1 MGYLKVQA
9 YRIELRGS
17 VDKTMHVCIDIDSIS
32 CPGDEPASIETAAQ
46 DDCDCYDGDITD
58 VTVEGWYVQGVVE
71 EEKYKSLQNEHRM
84 LLEDLRKMTNI
95 KQVQKRLKQVKK

>member
-1 MGYLKVQA
+1 MGYLKVSS

-17 VDKTMHVCIDIDSIS
+17 VEKAMHISLDLDSIS
-32 CPGDEPASIETAAQ
+32 CPGDEHTSIEEAA
-46 DDCDCYDGDITD
+46 DYDGDGDITD
-58 VTVEGWYVQGVVE
+58 VTVEGWYVQDVVE

>member
-1 MGYLKVQA
+1 MGYLKVSS

-17 VDKTMHVCIDIDSIS
+17 VEKQCHISLDLDNVS
-32 CPGDEPASIETAAQ
+32 CPGDEHTSIEEAA
-46 DDCDCYDGDITD
+46 DYDCDDGDITD
-58 VTVEGWYVQGVVE
+58 VTVEGWYVQDVVE